1 MNNLHHFVE
10 TFKQFDNDSLQDF
23 IDYYDFMKENGITKE
38 ELVEDFKISNDYP
51 KIKEEYHDIS
61 DQLPDLQ
68 RQRDFYISD
77 NKILKCKN
85 CELNNEHNSLVLKI
99 KSQNR
104 ILQLTVNELNI
115 KRELLDTIKNSE
127 DYVTLKNKIEEQIND
142 FLNHKKEFFELVA
155 MTILKIIKQDP
166 KKEILISNI
175 LHSNENLDSEFYLIS
190 YEEKIAEIVANTLSD
205 IVLEINTKNI
215 LNS

>member
-1 MNNLHHFVE
+1 M
-10 TFKQFDNDSLQDF
+10 
-23 IDYYDFMKENGITKE
+23 
-38 ELVEDFKISNDYP
+38 
-51 KIKEEYHDIS
+51 
-61 DQLPDLQ
+61 
-68 RQRDFYISD
+68 
-77 NKILKCKN
+77 
-85 CELNNEHNSLVLKI
+85 
-99 KSQNR
+99 
-104 ILQLTVNELNI
+104 NELNI

-175 LHSNENLDSEFYLIS
+175 LHSNENPDSEFYIIS
-190 YEEKIAEIVANTLSD
+190 YEEKIAEIAANTLSD
-205 IVLEINTKNI
+205 IVLEINTNNI